1 MSIVQLSSLNERTLA
16 NITNFLNLIFGEFL
30 LFGPIVRCRQAFRA
44 LRMLAALFKTG
55 FYTKSNVAPS
65 FV

>member
-1 MSIVQLSSLNERTLA
+1 MISQLQGFS
-16 NITNFLNLIFGEFL
+16 NLIFGEFL